1 MPQISHAFSKCII
14 IPIKI
19 YCVSSNFFYPL
30 TCLIVLPPK
39 KKKKNHQLFQQ
50 AESNGTGVSFM
61 SQQLGHI
68 TNESIC
74 KIPAD
79 LHR

>member
-30 TCLIVLPPK
+30 TSLIVLPPK
-39 KKKKNHQLFQQ
+39 KKKK
-50 AESNGTGVSFM
+50 
-61 SQQLGHI
+61 I
-68 TNESIC
+68 TNCSSKQKVME
-74 KIPAD
+74 
-79 LHR
+79 LV